1 MSPFGCFALGCHQTA
16 AIAAKGEEARTTC
29 LDLFVDCARN
39 LHAAHPDVV
48 DYAVNRLRSRPDL
61 YDALPADVKAMGVAN
76 G

>member
-1 MSPFGCFALGCHQTA
+1 MSPFGCFSLGCHQTA
-16 AIAAKGEEARTTC
+16 AIAAKADEMRTIS
-29 LDLFVDCARN
+29 LNLFVDCARN

-61 YDALPADVKAMGVAN
+61 YDALPADVKAMGVAH